1 MEDCIFC
8 KIVNGEISCD
18 KIYEDENF
26 IAFLDISPMYYG
38 HTLLITK
45 KHFKDISEVSSEILS
60 KYLSVANLVAKAL
73 CRTLETDD
81 YHIRINKGK
90 FARQAVFHV
99 HLHIIPRMENVTRL
113 RDFKYEDLEKKE
125 FLSKIKENLN

>member
-8 KIVNGEISCD
+8 KIVNSDIPCD

-45 KHFKDISEVSSEILS
+45 KHFKDISEVSSDILS
-60 KYLSVANLVAKAL
+60 KYLIVANLIAKAL
-73 CRTLETDD
+73 CKTLEVND
-81 YHIRINKGK
+81 YNLRVNKGK

-99 HLHIIPRMENVTRL
+99 HLHIIPRMENGVRL

-125 FLSKIKENLN
+125 LLSKIKENLN